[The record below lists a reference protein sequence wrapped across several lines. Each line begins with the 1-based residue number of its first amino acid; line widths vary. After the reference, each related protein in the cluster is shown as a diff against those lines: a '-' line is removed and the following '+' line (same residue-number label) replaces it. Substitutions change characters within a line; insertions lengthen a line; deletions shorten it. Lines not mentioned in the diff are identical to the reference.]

1 MQHGQLI
8 ATFLTDKHIC
18 RFFGAPVCRVF
29 PDLLR
34 WHIPGFRTFSPRA
47 ARALLAAER
56 FVERRWTSMPFF
68 RGRGQDH
75 EAAGL
80 SASESDES
88 DLEVCHAHHAPTP
101 PHAHR
106 VRAPPSPAHPNLSGA
121 YRCRRRCASFRGG
134 GCMFRTRRPAA
145 SGGNSRRAVAPVN
158 PSRLTTRA
166 RRPFASRVEWQ
177 GRIQSRPA
185 ARAGRAR
192 TPSLRRP
199 RPLCVPC
206 GAKARRSRLRHGR
219 QRRLLAWRARQRR
232 AERGPRVERGPG
244 RPRPA
249 APPPG
254 APRPRVPLL

>member
-1 MQHGQLI
+1 MEHGACQHC
-8 ATFLTDKHIC
+8 TFLAEKGGNRC
-18 RFFGAPVCRVF
+18 PS
-29 PDLLR
+29 
-34 WHIPGFRTFSPRA
+34 FSPPA
-47 ARALLAAER
+47 ARALGSLSGLR
-56 FVERRWTSMPFF
+56 LVETEASMPFF

-88 DLEVCHAHHAPTP
+88 DLEVCHAHHAPTL

-106 VRAPPSPAHPNLSGA
+106 VRAPPSPAHPNLSGV
-121 YRCRRRCASFRGG
+121 YRCRRRCASSAAGA
-134 GCMFRTRRPAA
+134 CMFRTRRPAA
-145 SGGNSRRAVAPVN
+145 SGGNSRRAVAPVT